1 VQVTSARDR
10 LGALV
15 ADDSSQAVDHSL
27 TPRLTEMEKQSAL
40 WKKLKAHMQ
49 ARVDRHR
56 ASNDTSK
63 SVEKTEKLRGR
74 IAEAKYFLTFD
85 TPAPGVDVE
94 D

>member
-1 VQVTSARDR
+1 MQGTSARDR
-10 LGALV
+10 IGALI
-15 ADDSSQAVDHSL
+15 ADDTQQAVDH
-27 TPRLTEMEKQSAL
+27 THVPRLSEMERQSAL

-49 ARVDRHR
+49 ARVERHR